1 MVSYIETLVSSN
13 DCLMSFS
20 YTEYKPFHESLP
32 TPVRKTGKERRR
44 RRMLRKPEDSRN
56 VTENESKLDSK

>member
-1 MVSYIETLVSSN
+1 MY
-13 DCLMSFS
+13 FS

-32 TPVRKTGKERRR
+32 TPVRKTGKEK
-44 RRMLRKPEDSRN
+44 RRMLRKAEGSEK

>member
-13 DCLMSFS
+13 DCLMFFS

-44 RRMLRKPEDSRN
+44 MLRKPEDSRN